1 MHSREQTYAATAYK
15 KVSEYPGPLHKD
27 AQERTQYGSMA
38 HKLPILIKSA
48 GLTLALAFVDS
59 RGKKPYEMLLEHLAA
74 TVGEGSR
81 ENLIARSRTADLTE
95 YMHLTERVMFA
106 LKWYKRFAESVL
118 EVKPTDEANGGTGH
132 D

>member
-15 KVSEYPGPLHKD
+15 KVCEYPGPLKKD
-27 AQERTQYGSMA
+27 VQERTQYGSMA

-48 GLTLALAFVDS
+48 GLALALAFVDS
-59 RGKKPYEMLLEHLAA
+59 RGKEPYKKLLEHLAA
-74 TVGEGSR
+74 TVGEDSR
-81 ENLIARSRTADLTE
+81 ENLIVRSRTANLTE
-95 YMHLTERVMFA
+95 YMYLTERVMLA

-118 EVKPTDEANGGTGH
+118 EVKSTDEVNGGTGY